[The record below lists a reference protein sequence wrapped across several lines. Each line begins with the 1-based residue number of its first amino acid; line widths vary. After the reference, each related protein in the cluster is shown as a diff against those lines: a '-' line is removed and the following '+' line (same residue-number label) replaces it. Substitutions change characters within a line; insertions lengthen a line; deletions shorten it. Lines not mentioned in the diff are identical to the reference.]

1 MLIPEAKRSSKFG
14 ASSVQGMFIGYQNNS
29 TYRVLVDDKVV
40 TSMNVTF
47 VENKLQVS
55 NQTSDLQP
63 EVGPELLAEPL

>member
-14 ASSVQGMFIGYQNNS
+14 ARSVQGTFIGYQNNS